1 MKKTFALILAVLF
14 VAVSFSGCGTGPN
27 LGFTH
32 EEFGQML
39 QQRID
44 ESNYNLKLSYWDYFV
59 SDEGIGRYIGRYL
72 CDGSTVFS
80 FVLTCTNGET
90 GPVKDISLAQDYKKQ
105 DIPRATKEFLFVAE
119 QIYEICNPEFTEEEK
134 NSFQTNIIDTI
145 NKTSEDY
152 FYITQRNIRYDYSD
166 IEEIDVIFFTATA
179 EN

>member
-1 MKKTFALILAVLF
+1 
-14 VAVSFSGCGTGPN
+14 
-27 LGFTH
+27 
-32 EEFGQML
+32 ML

-105 DIPRATKEFLFVAE
+105 DIPRAT
-119 QIYEICNPEFTEEEK
+119 
-134 NSFQTNIIDTI
+134 
-145 NKTSEDY
+145 NKTAK
-152 FYITQRNIRYDYSD
+152 INAK
-166 IEEIDVIFFTATA
+166 VFFINSPSFTT
-179 EN
+179 

>member
-1 MKKTFALILAVLF
+1 MKKTMALILAVLF
-14 VAVSFSGCGTGPN
+14 VAMSFSGCGTGPN

-44 ESNYNLKLSYWDYFV
+44 ESNFSLKLSNWDYFV
-59 SDEGIGRYIGRYL
+59 SDEGIGRYL
-72 CDGSTVFS
+72 CDNGSTAFS
-80 FVLTCTNGET
+80 LALTCTNGET
-90 GPVKDISLAQDYKKQ
+90 GPVKEISLAQEYKKQ
-105 DIPRATKEFLFVAE
+105 DVPRATKEFLFVAE
-119 QIYEICNPEFTEEEK
+119 QIYEICNPDFTDEEK

-145 NKTSEDY
+145 SKTSEDY
-152 FYITQRNIRYDYSD
+152 VYITQRNIRYDYSD